1 MGLPAVRQPP
11 AVSDPSSC
19 RAFLLHSAARRR
31 RARVRAAAAD
41 AWRDSRCTSGSSPES
56 SQDRRI
62 PHCSKRT
69 HGSALCRA
77 ALWSLLPSPCSALSS
92 TQMVS
97 NLLTPSTQDNNDITW
112 HHKPRA
118 SRKSWDAGPPP
129 AADTDAQG
137 KSWDI
142 RQPPADF
149 DATYIRPPGLLS
161 TSTKQD
167 PQRWNYN
174 NECG

>member
-1 MGLPAVRQPP
+1 VLPCPDARQAAQWHTHGVMWRGALPAAPFCGDPP
-11 AVSDPSSC
+11 SC
-19 RAFLLHSAARRR
+19 A
-31 RARVRAAAAD
+31 
-41 AWRDSRCTSGSSPES
+41 RDSRCTSGSSPES

-97 NLLTPSTQDNNDITW
+97 NLLTPSTQDNNAITW